1 VPVGAAHV
9 ELDEGAGQLIL
20 LPGRGLFAGAQAHD
34 RIADTHRLPRL
45 QRQVAAD
52 AVALVEQPND
62 GDPFGH
68 RRAAGRQRRVG
79 GGDRLDPV
87 ALGGIGGQILRR
99 DRAVRRTVTAMPGA
113 IAEDP
118 GHRDRDQQ
126 DAGGQPA
133 ADPWAHPS
141 GVHAS

>member
-1 VPVGAAHV
+1 MPVAAAHV
-9 ELDEGAGQLIL
+9 ELNEGAGQRIL

-34 RIADTHRLPRL
+34 RIADAHRLPRL

-52 AVALVEQPND
+52 AVALVEQADD

-68 RRAAGRQRRVG
+68 RRTAGGQRRIG
-79 GGDRLDPV
+79 SGNSLDPV
-87 ALGGIGGQILRR
+87 ALGGIGGQVLRR
-99 DRAVRRTVTAMPGA
+99 DRPVCRPITAMPGA
-113 IAEDP
+113 IAEDA
-118 GHRDRDQQ
+118 GHRERDQQ

>member
-1 VPVGAAHV
+1 MPVGAAHV
-9 ELDEGAGQLIL
+9 ELNEGAGQRIL
-20 LPGRGLFAGAQAHD
+20 LPGRGLFAGTQAHD
-34 RIADTHRLPRL
+34 RIADAHRLPRL

-52 AVALVEQPND
+52 AVTLVEQADD

-79 GGDRLDPV
+79 GGDRFDPV
-87 ALGGIGGQILRR
+87 ALGGIGGQVLRR
-99 DRAVRRTVTAMPGA
+99 DRPVCRPITAMPGA
-113 IAEDP
+113 IAEHA
-118 GHRDRDQQ
+118 GHRERDQQ